1 MKYSIYIICTLMAL
15 FSSCKDKTTATE
27 VAHDHNEEEM
37 IVELSEAQYKTAAI
51 ALDKVAMKNLSA
63 SIQVSGM
70 LDIPPQNLV
79 SVSALMGGFIKSTD
93 LLQGMKVHKGQVI
106 ASIQNPD
113 FIQIQQDFLDN
124 QSKLKF
130 AEQEYKRQEELAKE
144 NVAAQK
150 TMQQSLAEYQSLKAT
165 HSGLLEKLSI
175 LGITPASLEQ
185 GNIRSTVNIVAP
197 ISGYVTTVNVNIG
210 KFVNPQ
216 DVICEIVDPEHM
228 HVELTVFEK
237 DLSKIK
243 IGQKIRFVLI
253 NESDKERTAKV
264 YLINH
269 KISEDRTVRIHAH
282 MDKEDASLIPFM
294 YLKAYIETGA
304 QALTALPDEAIVSS
318 GGKYYIFKDAK
329 GHAEPTG
336 GDLKHHEEA
345 YSFQAIEVG
354 KGISQNGYTEVSLPE
369 GFDLQNTEIVTKGA
383 YALLSK
389 MNNSE
394 EEEHAH

>member
-1 MKYSIYIICTLMAL
+1 MKYAIYLLCTLLAL
-15 FSSCKDKTTATE
+15 FASCKDKTTETE
-27 VAHDHNEEEM
+27 HAHEHEEASNV
-37 IVELSEAQYKTAAI
+37 VELSAAQYKTAAI
-51 ALDKVAMKNLSA
+51 KLGKVEMKNLSA
-63 SIQVSGM
+63 SLQVSGM

-106 ASIQNPD
+106 ATIQNPD
-113 FIQIQQDFLDN
+113 FIEIQQDFLEN
-124 QSKLKF
+124 LSKLHF

-150 TMQQSLAEYQSLKAT
+150 TMQQTLAEYQSLKAT
-165 HSGLLEKLSI
+165 NSGLLEKLSI

-185 GNIRSTVNIVAP
+185 GNIRSTVSIVAP

-237 DLSKIK
+237 DLGKIK

-294 YLKAYIETGA
+294 YLKAYIETGE

-318 GGKYYIFKDAK
+318 GGKHYIFTNVMD
-329 GHAEPTG
+329 HVEPTH
-336 GDLKHHEEA
+336 GDSKHHEEA
-345 YSFQAIEVG
+345 YSFQAIEVV
-354 KGISQNGYTEVSLPE
+354 KGISQNGYTAITLPE
-369 GFDLQNTEIVTKGA
+369 SFDLKNVEVVVKGA
-383 YALLSK
+383 YDLLSK

-394 EEEHAH
+394 EEEHSH